1 MITIFLLFQVKHFI
15 ADFLLQT
22 KYQYLNKGKFLHA
35 GGLWHASIHGAWT
48 FLILYHFADLKLLI
62 LLSLFDFVS
71 HYLID
76 YSKVNLTKK
85 YKWSFVKDGK
95 LVITSNNFFIALG
108 VDQLLHQLTYC
119 LILYFL

>member
-1 MITIFLLFQVKHFI
+1 MITIFLLFQVKHCI
-15 ADFLLQT
+15 ADFPLQT

-35 GGLWHASIHGAWT
+35 GGLLHAYIHGFGT
-48 FLILYHFADLKLLI
+48 FLILYHFLDLKGLL
-62 LLSLFDFVS
+62 LASLFDFVS

-85 YKWSFVKDGK
+85 YKWSFVQGGK

-119 LILYFL
+119 LIICFL